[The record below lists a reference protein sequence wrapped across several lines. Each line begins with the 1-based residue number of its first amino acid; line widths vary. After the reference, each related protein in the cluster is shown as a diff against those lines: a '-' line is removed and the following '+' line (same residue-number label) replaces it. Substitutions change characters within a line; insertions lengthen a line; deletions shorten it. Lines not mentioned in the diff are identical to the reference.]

1 MADEVDMTAERQ
13 EREAAYLLQA
23 ARKPVGP
30 KPTGFCLSCDAPFTD
45 PTLRFCNADCRDDY
59 DREQRRQPRNT

>member
-30 KPTGFCLSCDAPFTD
+30 KPTGFCLSCEKQFDNKVQ
-45 PTLRFCNADCRDDY
+45 RFCDADCRDDY
-59 DREQRRQPRNT
+59 DKEQLRLKRNG